1 VVQAEDNREVIG
13 LLTETYALRR
23 YSSGLEQRRQEML
36 GE

>member
-1 VVQAEDNREVIG
+1 
-13 LLTETYALRR
+13 LTETYALRR

>member
-13 LLTETYALRR
+13 LLTEAYALRR